1 MSKVQDV
8 RKFVAK
14 FTIAKENNSWKLIE
28 KELTEKRNIWFE
40 KNKKSLK
47 LQGLD
52 VEKAYR
58 LILKKIDINPNEAPI
73 VERTKKRIV
82 FHSTNYCPTLEAC
95 KILGLDTKKICKRVF
110 ENPTDFLVKKINS
123 KLNFSRN
130 YQKIRPYTKYCEES
144 IELIEV

>member
-1 MSKVQDV
+1 MSNIENV
-8 RKFVAK
+8 RKLVAK
-14 FTIAKENNSWKLIE
+14 FKIAKEINGWKLIE

-52 VEKAYR
+52 VEKAYQ
-58 LILKKIDINPNEAPI
+58 LILKKIGINPNEAPI

-110 ENPTDFLVKKINS
+110 ENPKKRDNW
-123 KLNFSRN
+123 LN
-130 YQKIRPYTKYCEES
+130 
-144 IELIEV
+144 